1 MDVYFKS
8 PRVVSIIIYKRY
20 QKQYNIKKVMRFIC
34 AAKLRY
40 ERNDENELE
49 IIAQKEIISAQHV
62 RLEKTSL
69 IYKSISYII
78 LFTFSKLCTLQKIL
92 LEMC

>member
-1 MDVYFKS
+1 
-8 PRVVSIIIYKRY
+8 
-20 QKQYNIKKVMRFIC
+20 MRFIC
-34 AAKLRY
+34 AAKLHY
-40 ERNDENELE
+40 ERNDGNELE

-92 LEMC
+92 PEMC